1 MGAFAQQHAT
11 GKKTEMSVDLN
22 PVVVTGTGT
31 HQRLKN
37 TPAPVEVVTA
47 NEIKKAGITD
57 FQQAMTMLVPSLSFS
72 TNSMGSYLMMNGLS
86 NKYVLILINGRK
98 LTGDTSNNIDLS
110 RIDMSRVKRIEV
122 LDGAGS
128 SLYGSDAIAGVINI
142 ITNEPKELMQVTST
156 TRYEDHRQ
164 LTQMVNADIATEKF
178 GSYTS
183 YKHEQSAGWQNSD
196 LAYVTDKK
204 VMYRQYRPYQLHPMV
219 SILIW

>member
-1 MGAFAQQHAT
+1 MNKRCLLTILLGGCAAMGAFAQQHAT

-204 VMYRQYRPYQLHPMV
+204 GNV
-219 SILIW
+219 